1 MVDGSRGRPG
11 AAGAQPWYVRQ
22 ITLPAADQAPG
33 LARLATREALALY
46 QMAHVAETALL
57 LVSELV
63 TNSVRHASTG
73 VALRLEITE
82 TWLRI
87 EVHDAEP
94 RGPQLRTPGV
104 LDESGFGLVIVD
116 ALATKWGVYET
127 AAGKAVWAELLR
139 ALSATWSGALA
150 SGWTP

>member
-1 MVDGSRGRPG
+1 MVDGVNGSRGSSG

-22 ITLPAADQAPG
+22 ITLPAADRAPG
-33 LARLATREALALY
+33 VARLATREALALY
-46 QMAHVAETALL
+46 QMAHLAETALL

-63 TNSVRHASTG
+63 TNSVRHANTG

-82 TWLRI
+82 RWLRI

-94 RGPQLRTPGV
+94 HAPRPRTPDV

-116 ALATKWGVYET
+116 ALATQWGVYAT
-127 AAGKAVWAELLR
+127 AAGKAVWAELLTALLIIRR
-139 ALSATWSGALA
+139 AR
-150 SGWTP
+150 